1 MPGEKKVEKS
11 DNSALKFAAAADV
24 DSGGRKGLPDD
35 ALTNVGG
42 DEQVD
47 TTAESVTLLEE
58 FVEED
63 DDEGGRD
70 ELDDEQEA
78 DGPRQEAAPTA
89 LTTRTRGKSCSGNS
103 GDGLRASAR

>member
-1 MPGEKKVEKS
+1 MPGEKEVEKS
-11 DNSALKFAAAADV
+11 DDGALEFAAAADV

-47 TTAESVTLLEE
+47 TTAESIALLEE

-63 DDEGGRD
+63 DNQSSNNK
-70 ELDDEQEA
+70 LNDEQEA
-78 DGPRQEAAPTA
+78 DTGTKILGLTVEASEDVDGSLAE
-89 LTTRTRGKSCSGNS
+89 GNDKSEH
-103 GDGLRASAR
+103 